1 MNSLHKYL
9 TLIKEHP
16 EMFRNSGE
24 VGEIKIITD
33 ERTII
38 TEQEKLRKH
47 LRENGQP
54 IEWIEIGVL
63 SEDQWFYIVRDLVEF
78 PNGHIGGYLRHIN
91 KSSVEGGYGVVMLC
105 VRQDE
110 ILMIKKYRH
119 EQRCWN
125 WEFPRGFSEP
135 GLSAEENAR
144 KEMREEIG
152 VSPVELRLL
161 THVKDGKGGVSLF
174 YAELPPD
181 QEIKVDIGES
191 IVQYNWVTKAE
202 IEHMIKLEQLSD
214 YFSLWAYCL
223 AKIDKVI

>member
-1 MNSLHKYL
+1 MNSLRKYL
-9 TLIKEHP
+9 TLAQEHP

-33 ERTII
+33 EKIII
-38 TEQEKLRKH
+38 TEQEKIRER

-54 IEWIEIGVL
+54 IDWIDIGVL

-91 KSSVEGGYGVVMLC
+91 KCSIEGGYGVVMLC
-105 VRQDE
+105 VRQE
-110 ILMIKKYRH
+110 KILTIKKYRH
-119 EQRCWN
+119 EQRSWN

-144 KEMREEIG
+144 KELQEEIG

-161 THVKDGKGGVSLF
+161 THVADGKGGVSLF
-174 YAELPPD
+174 YAELPLD
-181 QEIKVDIGES
+181 QEIIVEIGEG
-191 IVQYNWVTKAE
+191 IVQYNWITKAE
-202 IEHMIKLEQLSD
+202 IEQMIKLDQLND
-214 YFSLWAYCL
+214 YYSLWAYCL